1 MMIYKRVIYFLIFI
15 SVLGNW
21 SCNEILNVDIV
32 GDGNLK
38 TDTLENLSSFSG
50 IYLDSDFEIVLTSGE
65 DQEVWVKADSN
76 LLENDYINIEVD
88 DDWLNVG
95 VKPNFNIAPRQ
106 PVRVYIQIPPESRI
120 SEAEVVNGGTIIA
133 DSLSIS
139 KFSVSVLGISVFRGT
154 EVISDSLEIIAEGST
169 TINIDGEIKKR
180 LFLHQK
186 GSGNM
191 LLTGNSALNEILLEG
206 SGKIDGKS
214 MTMND
219 ANISIYGSGLVLCR
233 VPGTLSAL
241 IDGSGRIYY
250 YGGHPEN
257 LDKEI
262 IGEEGE
268 ILPGG

>member
-1 MMIYKRVIYFLIFI
+1 MMIYKRVIFFLIFI
-15 SVLGNW
+15 SALGNW

-38 TDTLENLSSFSG
+38 TDTLQNLSSFSG

-139 KFSVSVLGISVFRGT
+139 KFSVSVLGISVFRGNQ
-154 EVISDSLEIIAEGST
+154 ISSENNFQILAEGST
-169 TINIDGEIKKR
+169 TIYIDGEFQV
-180 LFLHQK
+180 LSLHQK

-191 LLTGNSALNEILLEG
+191 VLTGNTDFSEILLEG

-262 IGEEGE
+262 IGEAGQVRS
-268 ILPGG
+268 GD